1 MDKSSIGCGQ
11 NDHHARWRRYQGVR
25 RTKQWWAAL
34 LAGLVSVGAGVITFV
49 IPGLTVAVLMMR
61 TFPDAA
67 ALAVVG
73 SAAFGSVG

>member
-1 MDKSSIGCGQ
+1 
-11 NDHHARWRRYQGVR
+11 
-25 RTKQWWAAL
+25 L

-49 IPGLTVAVLMMR
+49 IPGLTWPFLMMR